1 MYKIKLILYT
11 TCVVLVCL
19 LILDSLPS
27 LLQAHVKAQLSKKT
41 QLLAIMSRKHQELES
56 RLDGMITRIH
66 KETQEI
72 KELEQQLTDG
82 EEILRFFFKPL
93 LDKKC

>member
-1 MYKIKLILYT
+1 MYWTKG
-11 TCVVLVCL
+11 CL
-19 LILDSLPS
+19 GDKKNSGIDHVIALSLPS

-56 RLDGMITRIH
+56 RLDEMITRIH

-82 EEILRFFFKPL
+82 EKLF
-93 LDKKC
+93 

>member
-1 MYKIKLILYT
+1 MI
-11 TCVVLVCL
+11 
-19 LILDSLPS
+19 
-27 LLQAHVKAQLSKKT
+27 LQAHVKAQLSKKT

-56 RLDGMITRIH
+56 RLDDMITRIH

-82 EEILRFFFKPL
+82 QQLLLNVVFK
-93 LDKKC
+93 LDKINIAFEPL